1 MSPSIDSK
9 QEKAEIMLLYHSD
22 GGLDLI
28 AGAVLLNLG
37 LDVLNGT
44 SATSLFTWIP
54 ILLISSLKNR
64 FTLPR
69 LGFKALKTNEKI
81 ARSWTIQ
88 TAVGLAIG
96 LLILSTLILA
106 NPFGL
111 HDTLGVIGQGDVRNL
126 ILAVVGGLMFAASAW
141 IIPLKRFYIYGA
153 IMAASALINYFFLP
167 VYLPIFLTAAVMVV
181 IGIRLTMQFSKD
193 YPDPEENKKE
203 VSKDPKK

>member
-88 TAVGLAIG
+88 TAVGMAIG

-203 VSKDPKK
+203 VSKGPKK